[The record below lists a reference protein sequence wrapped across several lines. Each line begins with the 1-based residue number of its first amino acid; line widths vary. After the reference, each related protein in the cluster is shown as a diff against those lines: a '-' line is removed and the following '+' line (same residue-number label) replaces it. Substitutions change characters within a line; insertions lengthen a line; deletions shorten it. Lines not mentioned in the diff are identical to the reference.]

1 MKSKIT
7 AWGWKVGTK
16 IEMEH
21 TSSKV
26 KARKIAGDHLKEFG
40 NNYYVE
46 LIKMEKKLAKQ
57 QRRK

>member
-1 MKSKIT
+1 MIHNKKWAI
-7 AWGWKVGTK
+7 KVGTK

-21 TSSKV
+21 TKSK
-26 KARKIAGDHLKEFG
+26 KFAAKIAGDHIRELGPK
-40 NNYYVE
+40 YYSE